1 MEDDLIAK
9 IAKRHNVSRNKVH
22 AILDDWMA
30 GTTPTKDEIDRRV
43 AQAYYKLRDAMF
55 LPSYGPGGRGSGV
68 SLASLS
74 ARSVPK
80 P

>member
-30 GTTPTKDEIDRRV
+30 GTKPTKAEIEREAAEAYRR
-43 AQAYYKLRDAMF
+43 LRGTVF
-55 LPSYGPGGRGSGV
+55 LPSF
-68 SLASLS
+68 
-74 ARSVPK
+74 
-80 P
+80 